1 VSTIEN
7 EGDDEVPDDAEKE
20 LPGDQE
26 YSAKGDTSQEDDDE
40 SADNEP
46 IERSKAPNEADLKAA
61 GQTKKMKKQE
71 IISQAVNVGCIINS
85 V

>member
-7 EGDDEVPDDAEKE
+7 EGDDELPDDAEKE

-26 YSAKGDTSQEDDDE
+26 YSAKAETSQEEDDE
-40 SADNEP
+40 SVDHEP
-46 IERSKAPNEADLKAA
+46 VERSKAPNDAELKAA

-71 IISQAVNVGCIINS
+71 IISQAVNVGCYFQTG
-85 V
+85 